1 MAIEAPTRA
10 ARTSHHQAGTSTS
23 KEGSIVVVT
32 QWAGTTPRQREGAP
46 AARLARW
53 ALRVVITVI
62 ALGVALAACSNSSD
76 PVGNVAA
83 GPATGDAAKIQ
94 AVDGNRFTPATLEL
108 PAGEKITIQITNTDD
123 RAHDFA
129 IEDAGL
135 NTGTIQAGA
144 VATAT
149 FTVPEGTTKFEC
161 TFHRGMTGTI
171 KGVGQAQG

>member
-1 MAIEAPTRA
+1 VAQ
-10 ARTSHHQAGTSTS
+10 QAGTTR
-23 KEGSIVVVT
+23 
-32 QWAGTTPRQREGAP
+32 RQTEGAP

-53 ALRVVITVI
+53 ALRVITVT

-76 PVGNVAA
+76 PVGNVGS

-94 AVDGNRFTPATLEL
+94 AVDGNRFTPKTLKL
-108 PAGEKITIQITNTDD
+108 PAGEEVTIGITNADD

-129 IEDAGL
+129 IEAAGL
-135 NTGTIQAGA
+135 NTGTIEAGA

-149 FTVPEGTTKFEC
+149 FTVPEGTTKFKC

-171 KGVGQAQG
+171 EGV

>member
-1 MAIEAPTRA
+1 MVAQR
-10 ARTSHHQAGTSTS
+10 
-23 KEGSIVVVT
+23 
-32 QWAGTTPRQREGAP
+32 AGTTRRQTEGAP

-53 ALRVVITVI
+53 ALRAVITVT

-76 PVGNVAA
+76 PVGNVASR
-83 GPATGDAAKIQ
+83 PATGDAVKIQ
-94 AVDGNRFTPATLEL
+94 AVDGDRFTPATLDL
-108 PAGEKITIQITNTDD
+108 PAGEEVTIGITNADD

-129 IEDAGL
+129 VEAAGL

-149 FTVPEGTTKFEC
+149 FTVPEGTTEFVC

-171 KGVGQAQG
+171 EGV

>member
-1 MAIEAPTRA
+1 VAVAQR
-10 ARTSHHQAGTSTS
+10 
-23 KEGSIVVVT
+23 
-32 QWAGTTPRQREGAP
+32 AGTTRRQTHGAP

-53 ALRVVITVI
+53 ALRVVITVT
-62 ALGVALAACSNSSD
+62 ALGMALAACSNSSD

-94 AVDGNRFTPATLEL
+94 AVDGDRFTPKTLEL
-108 PAGEKITIQITNTDD
+108 PAGTAVTIELTNADG

-129 IEDAGL
+129 IEAADL

-149 FTVPEGTTKFEC
+149 FTVPEGTTEFVC

-171 KGVGQAQG
+171 QGVDQAEG

>member
-1 MAIEAPTRA
+1 MVAQR
-10 ARTSHHQAGTSTS
+10 
-23 KEGSIVVVT
+23 
-32 QWAGTTPRQREGAP
+32 AGTTPRQSEGAP

-53 ALRVVITVI
+53 ALCAVITVT

-76 PVGNVAA
+76 PLGNVAA
-83 GPATGDAAKIQ
+83 GPATGDAVKIR

-108 PAGEKITIQITNTDD
+108 PAGEKVTIQITNTDD

-129 IEDAGL
+129 IEAAGL

-149 FTVPEGTTKFEC
+149 FTIPEGTTKFEC

-171 KGVGQAQG
+171 QGV

>member
-1 MAIEAPTRA
+1 M
-10 ARTSHHQAGTSTS
+10 
-23 KEGSIVVVT
+23 VT
-32 QWAGTTPRQREGAP
+32 QQAGTTPRQTEGAP

-53 ALRVVITVI
+53 ALRAAITVT

-76 PVGNVAA
+76 PVGNVASR
-83 GPATGDAAKIQ
+83 PATGDAVKIQ
-94 AVDGNRFTPATLEL
+94 AVDGDRFTPATLDL
-108 PAGEKITIQITNTDD
+108 PAGEEVTIEITNADD

-129 IEDAGL
+129 VEAAGL

-149 FTVPEGTTKFEC
+149 FTVPEGTTEFVC

-171 KGVGQAQG
+171 KGV